1 MKIALVSEFP
11 PFHSGFAQYA
21 QFLVGALR
29 GLGNEVSVITTS
41 RTSESYDDVFR
52 SIDAMYNLDVIH
64 LNHGYDSYPVSDR
77 FISFLKELRVKA
89 KLVVTM
95 HTVNSMRRGTDTVW
109 FNLAL
114 ANTVDSIIV
123 HSEPMKEELLR
134 QGVSS
139 EKIIIIPH
147 GTRILF
153 LGKEDGDR
161 QAVRTRL
168 GVPPEM
174 KMVLALGFLEPDKGF
189 EELID
194 AVAGVRNAFLVIA
207 GEQVVEEDSH
217 LVDKLQASADRQLT
231 GRFKLVSHYLTE
243 TEILQLLSAADVLA
257 FAYRPSSPDDTFY
270 SVSGVLHLAFGSGKS
285 IVVSENPKFVELMKV
300 MPQVVVPAMDIHSL
314 KNIIHRV
321 ISDKP
326 FQELVVEKIANYA
339 IETSW
344 DKVAQLY
351 VQAYRSEMP
360 TRTPEPKIGNLSDIG
375 PVVHEHV
382 ETKN

>member
-41 RTSESYDDVFR
+41 RNSESYDDVFR

-114 ANTVDSIIV
+114 ANTVDSLIV

-217 LVDKLQASADRQLT
+217 LVDKLQASADMQLT